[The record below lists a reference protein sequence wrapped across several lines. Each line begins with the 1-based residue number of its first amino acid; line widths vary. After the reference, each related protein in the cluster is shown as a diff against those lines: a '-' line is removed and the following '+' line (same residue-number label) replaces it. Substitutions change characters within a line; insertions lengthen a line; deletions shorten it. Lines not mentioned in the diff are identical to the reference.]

1 MKKLIYNPDGEKH
14 GFILFPAKFGEKW
27 GKIEKKEHIF
37 IYSSDFEYIIS
48 SIKNI
53 FPFTDPET
61 GEEQEF
67 FDMCGM
73 NCIPVYLWTDI
84 LKNLQEKERY
94 KDIKLKQ
101 FISEFC
107 SWISEK
113 QKKADEIMVWGTL

>member
-1 MKKLIYNPDGEKH
+1 
-14 GFILFPAKFGEKW
+14 
-27 GKIEKKEHIF
+27 
-37 IYSSDFEYIIS
+37 
-48 SIKNI
+48 
-53 FPFTDPET
+53 
-61 GEEQEF
+61 
-67 FDMCGM
+67 M